1 VHDPDRTHDTPGS
14 SRATSPKPE
23 CRESGQEFWAVSG
36 TIRAMKSIA
45 IKVLVNGIALWL
57 AALVISGI
65 NFGEDSSLGQKLLT
79 ILIVAVIFGLLNAVL
94 KPIVKFFS
102 LPLIILTLGLFTFII
117 NALMLQLTSWFADKL
132 SLAFHVDEFF
142 WDAVLGAIVI
152 TFVSMVLHL
161 ILPDGDDD

>member
-1 VHDPDRTHDTPGS
+1 
-14 SRATSPKPE
+14 
-23 CRESGQEFWAVSG
+23 
-36 TIRAMKSIA
+36 MKSIA

-57 AALVISGI
+57 AALVVSGI
-65 NFGEDSSLGQKLLT
+65 NFGADSSLGQKLLT
-79 ILIVAVIFGLLNAVL
+79 ILIVAVIFGVLNAVL

-132 SLAFHVDEFF
+132 NLAFHVDEFF

-152 TFVSMVLHL
+152 TFVSMILHM

>member
-1 VHDPDRTHDTPGS
+1 
-14 SRATSPKPE
+14 
-23 CRESGQEFWAVSG
+23 
-36 TIRAMKSIA
+36 MKSIA

-65 NFGEDSSLGQKLLT
+65 NFGADSSVGQKLLT
-79 ILIVAVIFGLLNAVL
+79 ILIVAVIFGVLNAVL

-132 SLAFHVDEFF
+132 NLAFHVDEFF

-152 TFVSMVLHL
+152 TFVSMILHM

>member
-1 VHDPDRTHDTPGS
+1 
-14 SRATSPKPE
+14 
-23 CRESGQEFWAVSG
+23 
-36 TIRAMKSIA
+36 MKSIA